1 MNTMN
6 RTNRLR
12 VAVVGVMLCLLMPL
26 VQAQPKGKK
35 SFAFKGRIE
44 KVDTATKRLTVANE
58 KIPGWMDAMTMQYK
72 VDKPDEVVKKVKA
85 GDQITATV
93 YEDDDT
99 LYNVQV
105 VPGGKK

>member
-1 MNTMN
+1 MN
-6 RTNRLR
+6 RIYQLRL
-12 VAVVGVMLCLLMPL
+12 VILAAVLCLLMPL
-26 VQAQPKGKK
+26 AHAQPKGKK
-35 SFAFKGRIE
+35 SFPFKGKVE
-44 KVDTATKRLTVANE
+44 KVDTTAKRLTVANE

-72 VDKPDEVVKKVKA
+72 IDKADDVVKKVKA

-105 VPGGKK
+105 VPPNK

>member
-1 MNTMN
+1 MN

-12 VAVVGVMLCLLMPL
+12 LLILGAILCLLMPL
-26 VQAQPKGKK
+26 AQAQPKGKK
-35 SFAFKGRIE
+35 SFAFKG
-44 KVDTATKRLTVANE
+44 KVVNVDTTTKRLTVANE

-105 VPGGKK
+105 AAGGKK